1 VDIVYK
7 LVLALH
13 FVGLAMLVGGFFA
26 QMGAKPP
33 LVTHWMRDGA
43 LTQVITGFA
52 LVGIAPNLEGG
63 EAFDSTAVMVKLVI
77 AVVVAALTLFGMR
90 QDPEKQKPYWA
101 ASGALA
107 LVNILVAIFWVAG

>member
-7 LVLALH
+7 LILSLH
-13 FVGLAMLVGGFFA
+13 FVGVAMLVGGFFA

-43 LTQVITGFA
+43 LTQLITGFA
-52 LVGIAPNLEGG
+52 LVSIAPNLEGG
-63 EAFDSTAVMVKLVI
+63 EPFDNAAVGTKLLI
-77 AVVVAALTLFGMR
+77 AVIVTGLALFGMR

-101 ASGALA
+101 AAGALA
-107 LVNILVAIFWVAG
+107 LVNILVAVFWVAA